1 MGKLNIQKQ
10 QARNGN
16 FPVDH
21 GDSLLSIVKGGGVRF
36 QYIHIHTSHIDSCSS
51 YLFIITLPILDISN
65 SALPICSILI
75 HYFPSVLLDISTEGK
90 LIYIDLHTDIYS
102 HIP

>member
-36 QYIHIHTSHIDSCSS
+36 QYIHIPHT
-51 YLFIITLPILDISN
+51 
-65 SALPICSILI
+65 
-75 HYFPSVLLDISTEGK
+75 
-90 LIYIDLHTDIYS
+90 
-102 HIP
+102 